1 MKVRLISYTQP
12 DNIIGVDD
20 AQELIAYCAR
30 VSNPAIKTTR
40 KPVRNL

>member
-20 AQELIAYCAR
+20 AQELDCILCQS
-30 VSNPAIKTTR
+30 VQSGQSKQQGNQ
-40 KPVRNL
+40 